1 MSERRFRVGAA
12 VGSGMAAQAA
22 ERAGADFIL
31 ALGAGKMRSMGVA
44 SPASLLP
51 VYDGVEFTIDFAL
64 TEILPRTQL
73 PVFVGLPLFDP
84 RIEPEPLVQ
93 RLKSIGIRGLTNF
106 PAVFHL
112 GAQASALEDLGY
124 GRSREVAFL
133 SAAARAGLETIGYV
147 RSRSDA
153 TALIRAGI
161 STLCVNF
168 SLNPHRNQDAETE
181 EMLDRTTVALRRV
194 TQNLRKPHLNL
205 TFYLGG
211 GPVSGGA
218 SMDRLCRN
226 AGIDGFIGGSA
237 LDRVP
242 LERSL
247 VNSVASFRE
256 IEVLQNQV
264 QSLQRRLHRLNERHG
279 IITHSGAMNEMLDL
293 IDRHNGDGR
302 HIVLA
307 GETGTGR
314 LDIARLVAD
323 KVKGDRRRK
332 SWAARTDG
340 RHDTIEQLFGR
351 AAQGDERKL
360 IGLLDL
366 AEPGAPVV
374 VPDIERLSRQAQ
386 EQLAQL
392 LAKGTY
398 MTVGDNRPR
407 QSEARI
413 IMTIAFPYD
422 AHSHLDPALAEIL
435 APLTVQVPPLRD
447 RPEDIPSLAR
457 RIVQDLDSENT
468 RLSGAMIRTL
478 MRHTWPGNLN
488 ELRSVIDWIVGRKFA
503 CSEAE
508 LITRVGQSEIDSRS
522 GPISQRDRITK
533 ALLLN
538 NLNRSRTAD
547 FLGISRK
554 TLYNQIVKY
563 RLLS

>member
-1 MSERRFRVGAA
+1 
-12 VGSGMAAQAA
+12 MAAQAA

-64 TEILPRTQL
+64 TEILPRTRL

-112 GAQASALEDLGY
+112 GVQASALEELGY

-153 TALIRAGI
+153 MALIRAGI

-168 SLNPHRNQDAETE
+168 SLNPHRHQDAETA

-194 TQNLRKPHLNL
+194 TQNLRKPHLSL

-247 VNSVASFRE
+247 VNSVASSILSQART
-256 IEVLQNQV
+256 
-264 QSLQRRLHRLNERHG
+264 R
-279 IITHSGAMNEMLDL
+279 
-293 IDRHNGDGR
+293 
-302 HIVLA
+302 
-307 GETGTGR
+307 TGR
-314 LDIARLVAD
+314 
-323 KVKGDRRRK
+323 
-332 SWAARTDG
+332 S
-340 RHDTIEQLFGR
+340 FS
-351 AAQGDERKL
+351 
-360 IGLLDL
+360 
-366 AEPGAPVV
+366 VV
-374 VPDIERLSRQAQ
+374 
-386 EQLAQL
+386 
-392 LAKGTY
+392 
-398 MTVGDNRPR
+398 
-407 QSEARI
+407 
-413 IMTIAFPYD
+413 
-422 AHSHLDPALAEIL
+422 
-435 APLTVQVPPLRD
+435 
-447 RPEDIPSLAR
+447 
-457 RIVQDLDSENT
+457 
-468 RLSGAMIRTL
+468 
-478 MRHTWPGNLN
+478 TWP
-488 ELRSVIDWIVGRKFA
+488 SPM
-503 CSEAE
+503 
-508 LITRVGQSEIDSRS
+508 QSC
-522 GPISQRDRITK
+522 P
-533 ALLLN
+533 
-538 NLNRSRTAD
+538 RT
-547 FLGISRK
+547 G
-554 TLYNQIVKY
+554 
-563 RLLS
+563 